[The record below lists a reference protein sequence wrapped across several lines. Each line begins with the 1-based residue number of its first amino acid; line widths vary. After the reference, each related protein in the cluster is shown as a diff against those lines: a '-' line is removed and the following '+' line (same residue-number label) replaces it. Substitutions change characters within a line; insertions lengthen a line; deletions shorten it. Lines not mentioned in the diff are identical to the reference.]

1 MNDIA
6 NWLLSNWVFATL
18 PALTLIMGLGEIVGR
33 FKLPGN
39 FKLGVAA
46 VFFVGVVFGMIYPGL
61 KIHHDIE
68 RFGLALFIYCVGLTA
83 APAFFQSLKRNGL
96 MLNFVTFVAMTA
108 IFFCSVGV
116 IKFCGKDS
124 MVISGLFCGT
134 LTNTPSLNAA
144 KEAKRLM
151 SKNAIEQY
159 IKENGLDDD
168 QADEYRDIQ
177 NDIVEKNLKKA
188 DAGYGVAYPFAIIGV
203 LLIIQFHLMRE
214 RKRTANLPPPAAI
227 YLISVVELGK
237 DVPGNYR
244 CWTGAL
250 INRFTGVVASRY
262 RFNGEHHF
270 IDGDTMIPMGA
281 MVVIEGPS
289 ESVEKAADILGR
301 KGDMALIQDR
311 EYFSTRFFTVSNKL
325 LINQSVWSLKLSNMG
340 ASICRIK
347 RGDTRLEIN
356 QRTRLQLGDLVR
368 VIVKKDKQAS
378 LNKFFGN
385 SMNIATEQTFFSLF
399 VGVALGLLIGQI
411 PIPIPGVDVPV
422 TLGYAGGPL
431 VVALVFGSIGRSG
444 PFVWSIAPAANM
456 ALRHAGFALFL
467 AVIGVNSGS
476 KLLSTLRGDGWFLI
490 LVSLGMLI
498 LVHLIIW
505 VVLLICRVPSIPTM
519 LGVMSGFQT
528 QPMAMEFAASRSDAT
543 SVNVGNASVYPL
555 ATILKIFY
563 AQLLIVMFL

>member
-18 PALTLIMGLGEIVGR
+18 PALTLIMGLGEVIGR
-33 FKLPGN
+33 IKLPGN

-46 VFFVGVVFGMIYPGL
+46 VFFVGVMFGVLYPDL
-61 KIHHDIE
+61 EIHHDIE

-96 MLNFVTFVAMTA
+96 MLNLTTFVAMTA
-108 IFFCSVGV
+108 IFLCSMGV
-116 IKFCGKDS
+116 IKFFGKDS
-124 MVISGLFCGT
+124 MVMSGLFCGT

-144 KEAKRLM
+144 KEAKRLV
-151 SKNAIEQY
+151 SKNAIEKY
-159 IKENGLDDD
+159 IKENGLE
-168 QADEYRDIQ
+168 ANEAEAYRDVQ
-177 NDIVEKNLKKA
+177 NDIVEKNLKKV
-188 DAGYGVAYPFAIIGV
+188 DAGYGVAYPFAIVGV
-203 LLIIQFHLMRE
+203 LLIVQFHLIRE
-214 RKRTANLPPPAAI
+214 KRRKVNLPQAPS
-227 YLISVVELGK
+227 YMISVVELSK

-250 INRFTGVVASRY
+250 INRFVGVVASRY
-262 RFNGEHHF
+262 RFNGKHHF

-281 MVVIEGPS
+281 MVVIEGPAA
-289 ESVEKAADILGR
+289 SVEAAADILGK
-301 KGDMALIQDR
+301 KGDMGLIQDR
-311 EYFSTRFFTVSNKL
+311 NFFSTRFFTVSNKL
-325 LINQSVWSLKLSNMG
+325 LINQSVWRLKLSSMG

-368 VIVKKDKQAS
+368 VIVKKDKQVS

-399 VGVALGLLIGQI
+399 IGVALGLLIGQI
-411 PIPIPGVDVPV
+411 PIPVPGVDVPV

-490 LVSLGMLI
+490 LVSLGMLV

-505 VVLLICRVPSIPTM
+505 VVLLICKVPSIPTL

-543 SVNVGNASVYPL
+543 TVNVGNASVYPL

>member
-1 MNDIA
+1 MNSIV
-6 NWLLSNWVFATL
+6 NWLLENWVFATL

-46 VFFVGVVFGMIYPGL
+46 VFFVGVVFGMIYPDL

-96 MLNFVTFVAMTA
+96 MLNFVTFVAMTV

-124 MVISGLFCGT
+124 TVISGLFCGT

-144 KEAKRLM
+144 KEAKRM
-151 SKNAIEQY
+151 MTKNAIEQY
-159 IKENGLDDD
+159 IKENGLTE
-168 QADEYRDIQ
+168 AEANEYRDAQ
-177 NDIVEKNLKKA
+177 NDIVEKDLKKA

-214 RKRTANLPPPAAI
+214 RKRAGNRPKTPS
-227 YLISVVELGK
+227 YLIDVVELSK

-289 ESVEKAADILGR
+289 DCVEKAADILGK
-301 KGDMALIQDR
+301 KGDMELIQDR

-325 LINQSVWSLKLSNMG
+325 LINQSVWRLKLSNMG

-399 VGVALGLLIGQI
+399 IGVALGLLIGQI
-411 PIPIPGVDVPV
+411 PIPVPGVDVPV

-431 VVALVFGSIGRSG
+431 VVALIFGSIGRSG

-490 LVSLGMLI
+490 LVSLGMLV

-505 VVLLICRVPSIPTM
+505 GVLLICRVPSIPTL

-543 SVNVGNASVYPL
+543 TVNVGNASVYPL